1 MKKLGYPAKSMGWI
15 RPYYLAISKW
25 DKSLIA
31 ITFAVLGDKNTECII
46 FVATDAYNMGINN
59 PDVKLVIQW
68 DISLLFDLIIQRI
81 GRAGRKG
88 GASILVLFTLK

>member
-1 MKKLGYPAKSMGWI
+1 MSE
-15 RPYYLAISKW
+15 W

-31 ITFAVLGDKNTECII
+31 NAFAVLGDENMECII
-46 FVATDAYNMGINN
+46 LVATDIYGIGFDN

-68 DISLLFDLIIQRI
+68 DIPLSFDLIIQCM

-88 GASILVLFTLK
+88 GASTFVLFTPK